1 MNSALGPVVP
11 LAMFY
16 VVWVI
21 LKVECLSLCLKRKVL
36 LCPKAVTLWPLSQAW
51 STSTI
56 HMRLVKCHTGRMSRQ
71 WLMKTLLVYVVT
83 SLVPEWQVHWV
94 LFTGISEMRD
104 DLKHCHFIF
113 KLKNMMGHFAWII
126 LHPFHPLLPLSVRE
140 PLWERR
146 SRGTLVSGVS
156 NPDTLL
162 QGSLPWPS

>member
-1 MNSALGPVVP
+1 MNSTLGSVVT

-16 VVWVI
+16 MVWVI

-36 LCPKAVTLWPLSQAW
+36 LCLKAVTLWPLSQAW

-83 SLVPEWQVHWV
+83 MLVPEWQVHCV
-94 LFTGISEMRD
+94 LFIEISEMRD

-113 KLKNMMGHFAWII
+113 KLKNMMGQFAWII
-126 LHPFHPLLPLSVRE
+126 LHPFYLLLLLSVRE
-140 PLWERR
+140 AVKEDLSLW
-146 SRGTLVSGVS
+146 SIS
-156 NPDTLL
+156 PDPLL